1 MPLQLWRRL
10 SDVIGSRVRQRVTKS
25 GLGFSLLVSIVGGL
39 AFLSGNNVLFL
50 LLGCLLATLLVSG
63 FISRLSLAGLE
74 LDFVFPEH
82 ISARRRIPALLKL
95 KNEKTWMPSF
105 AIHLEGM
112 PGNVFSS
119 KLYFPMLTG
128 GATAQEMVEVE
139 FNRRGQHRQNSF
151 RLKSTFPFGLTERN
165 VQVTLRREALVYPC
179 LEPQPGFRQLIDRIQ
194 GEIAAQV
201 RGRGHDF
208 YRIRPYLQS
217 ESARHLDW
225 RATAHTGELQVR
237 EFAREQDPT
246 VEIFLDLDVP
256 FDKRPWFELAA
267 DCAAYLSWESA
278 SRGAR
283 VFFRTQ
289 NFSLESPAQGDIYV
303 ILRYLALVE
312 PFRTRSVPVPG
323 SDENI
328 QVVLSASP
336 ARLAQAGWHRA
347 HVVDP
352 DAFGTDA
359 AGESGGAGEDQT
371 RASR

>member
-1 MPLQLWRRL
+1 MLLRLWQ
-10 SDVIGSRVRQRVTKS
+10 RVSHAIAGGMRQRVTRA
-25 GLGFSLLVSIVGGL
+25 GLGFSVLVSIVGGL

-74 LDFVFPEH
+74 LDFIFPDH
-82 ISARRRIPALLKL
+82 ISARRRVPALLRL

-112 PGNVFSS
+112 PGSVFTS
-119 KLYFPMLTG
+119 KIYFPSLAG

-139 FNRRGQHRQNSF
+139 FAKRGQHRQNSF
-151 RLKSTFPFGLTERN
+151 RLRSSFPFGLTERQ
-165 VQVTLRREALVYPC
+165 VQVTLRREALVYPS
-179 LEPQPGFRQLIDRIQ
+179 LEPQPGFRQLLNRIQ
-194 GEIAAQV
+194 GDIAAHV

-208 YRIRPYLQS
+208 YRIRPYMSS

-225 RATAHTGELQVR
+225 KATAHTGELQVR

-246 VEIFLDLDVP
+246 VEIFLDLDAAY
-256 FDKRPWFELAA
+256 DMRRWFELAV
-267 DCAAYLSWESA
+267 DCAAYLVWETTA
-278 SRGAR
+278 QGAR
-283 VFFRTQ
+283 VSFRTQ
-289 NFSLESPAQGDIYV
+289 NFAFESPAQGDIYV

-312 PFRTRSVPVPG
+312 PLRSRSVPGPG
-323 SDENI
+323 RDDNI

-336 ARLAQAGWHRA
+336 SRLVQAGWHRA

-352 DAFGTDA
+352 DALGADA
-359 AGESGGAGEDQT
+359 AAGTQN
-371 RASR
+371 

>member
-1 MPLQLWRRL
+1 MPSRLWQRL
-10 SDVIGSRVRQRVTKS
+10 SDAIAGGMRQRVTKA

-74 LDFVFPEH
+74 LDFLFPEH

-112 PGNVFSS
+112 PDSVFASRI
-119 KLYFPMLTG
+119 YFPLLSDGSTV
-128 GATAQEMVEVE
+128 QEMVEVE
-139 FNRRGQHRQNSF
+139 FARRGQHRQNSF
-151 RLKSTFPFGLTERN
+151 RLRSTFPFGLTERQ

-179 LEPQPGFRQLIDRIQ
+179 LDPQPGFRQLFDRIQ
-194 GEIAAQV
+194 GDIAAQV

-225 RATAHTGELQVR
+225 KATAHTGELQVR

-256 FDKRPWFELAA
+256 FEMRPWFETAA
-267 DCAAYLSWESA
+267 DCAAYLAWETTA
-278 SRGAR
+278 RGAR

-289 NFSLESPAQGDIYV
+289 NFSFESPAQGDIYV

-323 SDENI
+323 RDDNI
-328 QVVLSASP
+328 QVVLSAAPS
-336 ARLAQAGWHRA
+336 RLVQAGWHRA
-347 HVVDP
+347 HLVDP
-352 DAFGTDA
+352 GTLGADSASGSDGQPA
-359 AGESGGAGEDQT
+359 AQAGT
-371 RASR
+371 GL

>member
-1 MPLQLWRRL
+1 MLRQLWQRL
-10 SDVIGSRVRQRVTKS
+10 AHAIAGGMRQRITRAGV
-25 GLGFSLLVSIVGGL
+25 GFSLLVSVVGSL

-74 LDFVFPEH
+74 LDFLFPEH
-82 ISARRRIPALLKL
+82 ISARRPVPALLKL

-112 PGNVFSS
+112 PDSACSS
-119 KLYFPMLTG
+119 RLYFPSVGG

-139 FNRRGQHRQNSF
+139 FARRGQHRQNSF
-151 RLKSTFPFGLTERN
+151 RLRSTFPFGLTERHA
-165 VQVTLRREALVYPC
+165 QVTLRREAIVYPC
-179 LEPQPGFRQLIDRIQ
+179 LDPQSGFRRLFEKIQ
-194 GEIAAQV
+194 GEIAAHV

-208 YRIRPYLQS
+208 YRIRPYNQS

-225 RATAHTGELQVR
+225 KATAHTGELQVR

-256 FDKRPWFELAA
+256 FEKRRWFELAV
-267 DCAAYLSWESA
+267 DCAAYLAWETIA
-278 SRGAR
+278 RGAR
-283 VFFRTQ
+283 VSFRTQ
-289 NFSLESPAQGDIYV
+289 NFSFESPAQGDIYA

-312 PFRTRSVPVPG
+312 PYRSRSVPVPG
-323 SDENI
+323 RDDNI
-328 QVVLSASP
+328 QVVLSAVP

-347 HVVDP
+347 HFVDP
-352 DAFGTDA
+352 DALGAAD
-359 AGESGGAGEDQT
+359 AGEAVRGDGEART
-371 RASR
+371 GR